1 MRCLRL
7 CGAVCFVLLAAFFV
21 TSTMAYAKTPF
32 AEGGVVRQKCSV
44 CHRLDQQGR
53 VEVIEETRK
62 TPEEWFS
69 VVARMRRINGAPIE
83 DSEVKAVVKELSEH
97 LIFTPAEMA
106 KCFYYTT
113 DENSQF
119 RERSSL
125 MKTDLDKR
133 IFQTCV
139 RCHAYGKIISHRKTE
154 AQWVENMN
162 MHLGYYPT
170 VVPQMR
176 EMDWPKEAM
185 ELAKILAKEFPMDS
199 PEVQAWYASRKPQ
212 DLGGKWKMA
221 GYQPGVGYYEGTYSF
236 KANPAAGK
244 DEYLIEREVQ
254 YDNGLALKQVGEGT
268 LYGTY
273 HLRYSL
279 QPTPFSGLV
288 EGVFNLDAAAKGFTG
303 RWWTVVQDTN
313 AYGNEAFYKTD
324 APARVFAIF
333 PQAIKA
339 GGAPQ
344 TLRMIGVNLP
354 AATDV
359 TFGDANVKAKVKSAT
374 SNKLTVEVTAAAGAA
389 IGSTAVKVKGAACD
403 ESVVVYNKLDG
414 IKVLPELG
422 RAYMYGGE
430 AYPPRGVQFVARGV
444 CFGKDGKPDTED
456 DLLLEP
462 VNASWSLQKDDVWAK
477 DNPDRPAMAAE
488 DLKCLMAPIVNGLYT
503 PPPERVNMGP
513 NEWRVQRREGVGLIL
528 VVATYKEGGQ
538 EFVGKAFLGVS
549 PPDYVTHIK

>member
-1 MRCLRL
+1 MRYLRL
-7 CGAVCFVLLAAFFV
+7 CGVVSFALLAAFLV
-21 TSTMAYAKTPF
+21 TSTISYAKTPF

-62 TPEEWFS
+62 TPEEWYS

-83 DSEVKAVVKELSEH
+83 DAEVKAVVKELSEH
-97 LIFTPAEMA
+97 LILTPAEMA

-113 DENSQF
+113 DENSHF

-133 IFQTCV
+133 IFQACV

-199 PEVQAWYASRKPQ
+199 PEVKAWYDARKPQ
-212 DLGGKWKMA
+212 DLSGKWIVA
-221 GYQPGVGYYEGTYSF
+221 GYQPGAGYYEGTYTF
-236 KANPAAGK
+236 KPNAKAGK
-244 DEYLIEREVQ
+244 DEYLIERQVQ
-254 YDNGLALKQVGEGT
+254 YENGMTLKQVGEGT

-273 HLRYSL
+273 HLRYAL
-279 QPTPFSGLV
+279 QPTSFTGRV
-288 EGVFNLDAAAKGFTG
+288 EGVFNLDAAVKGFTG

-313 AYGNEAFYKTD
+313 AFGDEAFYKSD

-333 PQAIKA
+333 PQAIKS
-339 GGAPQ
+339 GGTPQ
-344 TLRMIGVNLP
+344 TVRMIGVNLP
-354 AATDV
+354 AATEV

-374 SNKLTVEVTAAAGAA
+374 PNKLTVEVTAAAGAA
-389 IGSTAVKVKGAACD
+389 IGSTAVQVKGAACN

-422 RAYMYGGE
+422 RAYMYGGA
-430 AYPPRGVQFVARGV
+430 AYPPQGVQFVARGL
-444 CFGKDGKPDTED
+444 CFGKDGKEGTED

-462 VNASWSLQKDDVWAK
+462 VNAQWTLEQDKVWAA
-477 DNPDRPAMAAE
+477 DNPDRAAMAAE
-488 DLKCLMAPIVNGLYT
+488 DLKCLAAPIDNGLYS
-503 PPPERVNMGP
+503 PPPDRVNMAP
-513 NEWRVQRREGVGLIL
+513 NEWRVSRREGVGLIA
-528 VVATYKEGGQ
+528 VVATYKEGGK
-538 EFVGKAFLGVS
+538 EFKGQALLGVS